1 MFLEENDYRV
11 VCCEAD
17 LDVITQSSDD
27 IRQQA
32 ERIAMDEIAGY
43 VRARYDIEAAY
54 AAEGAE
60 RCPLLVQMTVSVA
73 LYYLGMWLLQF
84 MASEVRETLYENA
97 INRLKDIQRGAFT
110 PDLPAYPPDDKGND
124 TTNPMRY
131 GSMAA
136 QRYDY

>member
-1 MFLEENDYRV
+1 
-11 VCCEAD
+11 
-17 LDVITQSSDD
+17 
-27 IRQQA
+27 
-32 ERIAMDEIAGY
+32 MDEIAGY

-73 LYYLGMWLLQF
+73 LYYLGMWLPQF

-97 INRLKDIQRGAFT
+97 INRLKDI
-110 PDLPAYPPDDKGND
+110 PARRVHARPARLSARRQAGND